1 MSEYFTT
8 DELADFLRIKPRKV
22 YDLVSTDKV
31 PYSRV
36 MGKLL
41 FSKTEIS
48 NWISDGKNNDLDTI
62 VRACLPQE
70 FWMRSTWAN

>member
-8 DELADFLRIKPRKV
+8 DELAEFLRIKPRKV

-41 FSKTEIS
+41 FSI
-48 NWISDGKNNDLDTI
+48 
-62 VRACLPQE
+62 ALP
-70 FWMRSTWAN
+70 FI

>member
-8 DELADFLRIKPRKV
+8 DELAVFLRIKPRKV

-31 PYSRV
+31 PYSKV

-41 FSKTEIS
+41 FSKSEIS
-48 NWISDGKNNDLDTI
+48 NIIGQNWLNFFKTSFKS
-62 VRACLPQE
+62 E
-70 FWMRSTWAN
+70 